1 MILELAILNVRA
13 RLEREFEAAFAQA
26 SRIIASMPGCIEHQ
40 LQRCIETPNQYALL
54 VRWTSLEAHTV
65 EFRGS
70 AGYQRWKRLLHHFY
84 DPFPSVQHYE
94 LVAQNAAV

>member
-1 MILELAILNVRA
+1 
-13 RLEREFEAAFAQA
+13 
-26 SRIIASMPGCIEHQ
+26 
-40 LQRCIETPNQYALL
+40 L

-70 AGYQRWKRLLHHFY
+70 AGYQRWKQLLHHFY

>member
-26 SRIIASMPGCIEHQ
+26 SRIIASMPGCIAHQ
-40 LQRCIETPNQYALL
+40 LHRCIETSNQYALL
-54 VRWTSLEAHTV
+54 VRWTSLETHTV

-70 AGYQRWKRLLHHFY
+70 AGYQRWKQLLHHFY